1 MVPLLREAGKV
12 CKVTDDDDNDDDDD
26 DDDVGDTVGLN
37 CSRGRRTMLPLHQ
50 EATMTTMITVIM
62 IT

>member
-1 MVPLLREAGKV
+1 MVPLLRDAGKV
-12 CKVTDDDDNDDDDD
+12 CKVTDDDDNDDD

-50 EATMTTMITVIM
+50 EATMTTMIMVIL